1 MRIAINTRFLI
12 SSKMEGF
19 GWYTLEIVKRIVEN
33 NPEHEFLLFFDRKYD
48 KKFIFAENVKP
59 IILSPQARH
68 PFLFY
73 IWFEFSIRNALK
85 KYNADIFLSP
95 DGYLSLGSTVK
106 QISVIHDINFEH
118 NPKDLPWLMQKYLR
132 FFFPKFAR
140 KAEHIL
146 TVSEYSKKDI
156 CSTYNINKSKVTSI
170 WNGASNH
177 FKPLS
182 EEEKQIVRS
191 EYTNGH
197 PYFLFVGA
205 IHPRKNLERLIS
217 AFEKFKKNNLKSKH
231 KLIIVGTNL
240 FGGSQKKISISQF
253 INDEII
259 FTGHLPLSKLARV
272 MGSATIFT
280 YVSYF
285 EGFGIPLVEAMKCG
299 TPILSGDRTSL
310 PEVAGDCA
318 IYCDPFNINDISEKL
333 TSLANNSELQ
343 TELSQKGIKRSELFS
358 WNKTANEIWNI
369 ICSIT
374 KE

>member
-19 GWYTLEIVKRIVEN
+19 GWYTLEIVKRIVES

-48 KKFIFAENVKP
+48 EKFLFAKNVTP
-59 IILSPQARH
+59 IILAPPARH

-73 IWFEFSIRNALK
+73 IWFELSVRNALK
-85 KYNADIFLSP
+85 KYKADVFLSP
-95 DGYLSLGSTVK
+95 DGYLSLGSKIK
-106 QISVIHDINFEH
+106 QIAVIHDINFEH

-146 TVSEYSKKDI
+146 TVSKYSKNDI
-156 CSTYNINKSKVTSI
+156 CSTYNINKSKVTAI
-170 WNGASNH
+170 WNGASND

-191 EYTNGH
+191 QYTKGN

-205 IHPRKNLERLIS
+205 IHPRKNLKRLIS
-217 AFEKFKKNNLKSKH
+217 AFEHFKKTNLKSNH
-231 KLIIVGTNL
+231 KLIIVGTKL
-240 FGGSQKKISISQF
+240 FGSSHKKTRISQF
-253 INDEII
+253 IKDEII
-259 FTGHLPLSKLARV
+259 FTGHLPLSKLAEV

-285 EGFGIPLVEAMKCG
+285 EGFGIPLVEAMRCG

-310 PEVAGDCA
+310 PEVADDCA
-318 IYCDPFNINDISEKL
+318 VYCNPFDTNDISEKL
-333 TSLANNSELQ
+333 TSLANDSKLQ
-343 TELSQKGIKRSELFS
+343 TELSEKGIKRSELFS
-358 WNKTANEIWNI
+358 WDKTANEIWNI
-369 ICSIT
+369 VSSIT